1 MLQKKKIDVDVIKD
15 VLEAMLAARPDS
27 TFIKS
32 LSHQY
37 EERGGLSKKQ
47 LEGLYQKALKVE
59 SIPDG
64 KLATLEA
71 VIMKKPTRYK
81 SAPPPPKP
89 LYSKDEHVG
98 QMIEAILAKY
108 PQHKRV
114 LFFQVKYNNNE
125 TLTPPEITELE
136 KFNRMLSK

>member
-1 MLQKKKIDVDVIKD
+1 MLQKKKVDVDVIKD
-15 VLEAMLAARPDS
+15 VLDAMLVARPDS
-27 TFIKS
+27 TFVKS
-32 LSHQY
+32 LAFQY

-59 SIPDG
+59 SIPEN

-71 VIMKKPTRYK
+71 VIRKKPTKYK
-81 SAPPPPKP
+81 SAPPPPTP
-89 LYSKDEHVG
+89 LYNKDEYVG
-98 QMIEAILAKY
+98 NMIEAILAKY

-125 TLTPPEITELE
+125 TLSPPEVTELE
-136 KFNRMLSK
+136 KFHRLLNK

>member
-1 MLQKKKIDVDVIKD
+1 MIQKKKIDVDVIKD

-27 TFIKS
+27 TFVKS
-32 LSHQY
+32 LAHQY

-47 LEGLYQKALKVE
+47 LEGLYQKALKVD
-59 SIPDG
+59 SISDG

-81 SAPPPPKP
+81 SAPPAPTP
-89 LYSKDEHVG
+89 LYQKDEYVG
-98 QMIEAILAKY
+98 QMIETILAKY

-136 KFNRMLSK
+136 KFNRLLK

>member
-1 MLQKKKIDVDVIKD
+1 MLQKKKVDVDVIKD
-15 VLEAMLAARPDS
+15 VLDAMLVARPDS
-27 TFIKS
+27 TFVKS
-32 LSHQY
+32 LAFQY

-59 SIPDG
+59 SIPEN

-71 VIMKKPTRYK
+71 VIRKKPTKYK
-81 SAPPPPKP
+81 SAPPPPTP
-89 LYSKDEHVG
+89 LYNKDEYVG
-98 QMIEAILAKY
+98 SMIEGILAKY

-125 TLTPPEITELE
+125 TLSPPEVTELE
-136 KFNRMLSK
+136 KFHRMLNK